1 MRELMAQKDE
11 IVQNDLLMF
20 TISFEEVPARNEMH
34 VLYKG
39 VRGRV
44 PRNSY

>member
-1 MRELMAQKDE
+1 MARKDE
-11 IVQNDLLMF
+11 IVQNDLLKF
-20 TISFEEVPARNEMH
+20 TMSFENLSARNEMH